1 MFIFSGTRIARTS
14 DIRHMSCF
22 FITEMTCGAR
32 RTFIFLCF
40 VQNTKTRRMEEST
53 APSDD
58 QDQCMVCL
66 NACVAASEH
75 VWTCGCCHKRCHLLC
90 IFQWTLRISLNRSS
104 RTVTTFSC
112 PGCRTDHA
120 ISGLP
125 GFTQQRAGARTN
137 TNVPRGHRRVADGE
151 EDEEEGED
159 LDDTEE
165 DDEDEGEDDDDTYE
179 DDDAN
184 DDDEDDF
191 LDEDEDEDD
200 FGDRCSTSVST
211 KDIYIEIGQLTINI
225 TR

>member
-1 MFIFSGTRIARTS
+1 
-14 DIRHMSCF
+14 
-22 FITEMTCGAR
+22 
-32 RTFIFLCF
+32 
-40 VQNTKTRRMEEST
+40 MEEST
-53 APSDD
+53 APQSED

-66 NACVAASEH
+66 NACMSDSEH

-125 GFTQQRAGARTN
+125 GFAQQRAGARSLSTTGN
-137 TNVPRGHRRVADGE
+137 ISTNVSRGHRRVVSSTTVEE

-159 LDDTEE
+159 LDETEE
-165 DDEDEGEDDDDTYE
+165 DDEDGSEDDESY
-179 DDDAN
+179 
-184 DDDEDDF
+184 DEDEDGDF
-191 LDEDEDEDD
+191 LDEDEDEDED
-200 FGDRCSTSVST
+200 EDDYDDRCFSSVST

-225 TR
+225 SR